1 MKQDSKDKIQYGSAI
16 ALIAS
21 AIILV
26 FVCFF
31 QTLDVTAGVNTYA
44 GVAFSCALA
53 IYGVAAYMVSQ
64 VASFRTDMR
73 REFDDLRNELED
85 EQKSKRNYGRN
96 HREADSADGS
106 QGEGG

>member
-1 MKQDSKDKIQYGSAI
+1 MKQNSKDWIQYGSAI

-26 FVCFF
+26 FVCFLK
-31 QTLDVTAGVNTYA
+31 TLDVTAGVNTYA

-64 VASFRTDMR
+64 VASFKTDMR
-73 REFDDLRNELED
+73 REFEDFRQELED
-85 EQKSKRNYGRN
+85 ENKELNHGKNKRNTDT
-96 HREADSADGS
+96 ADSSA
-106 QGEGG
+106 GEGS